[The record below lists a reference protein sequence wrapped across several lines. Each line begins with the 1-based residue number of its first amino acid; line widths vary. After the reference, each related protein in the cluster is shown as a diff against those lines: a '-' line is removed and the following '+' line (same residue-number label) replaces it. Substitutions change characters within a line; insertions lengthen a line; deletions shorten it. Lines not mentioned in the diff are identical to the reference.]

1 MIQYNHK
8 EKHLHVI
15 LAFPM
20 FVFYSWAISRES
32 DIYHGELSII
42 INWLI
47 L

>member
-20 FVFYSWAISRES
+20 FVFYSWAISRER